1 MPEGTRLSRLLASG
15 QPNAVKN
22 LLEVQTARVAS
33 YDGPVGKLAAGLG
46 QVMQDRIDAVPGIG
60 VNGRVRRRQRSESS
74 GKAIMARGAPESTA
88 WFENNM
94 VIPIFAKPK
103 EKLSDLPEED
113 VHYLERKKILDSY
126 LSHFERGRDQFFTP
140 LKEGIVQILFDQE
153 LPAKPNV
160 DEIVIDPTESS
171 ASEMSDEQVTQQ
183 VTTSKDSAA
192 VREKKSD
199 GKDTL
204 PI

>member
-1 MPEGTRLSRLLASG
+1 M
-15 QPNAVKN
+15 
-22 LLEVQTARVAS
+22 
-33 YDGPVGKLAAGLG
+33 
-46 QVMQDRIDAVPGIG
+46 
-60 VNGRVRRRQRSESS
+60 
-74 GKAIMARGAPESTA
+74 
-88 WFENNM
+88 
-94 VIPIFAKPK
+94 
-103 EKLSDLPEED
+103 
-113 VHYLERKKILDSY
+113 HYLERKKILDSY
-126 LSHFERGRDQFFTP
+126 LNHFERGRDQFFTP

-183 VTTSKDSAA
+183 VMTSKDSAA

-204 PI
+204 PISASKQPEPEKTDQSNDKER